1 MRQSPFPE
9 RETSVGS
16 TVCVA
21 LTCTVCSEKGFK
33 AVLKIIAYNDPF
45 LYLHAFKNNVFVLV
59 SSGTMQ
65 N

>member
-1 MRQSPFPE
+1 M
-9 RETSVGS
+9 GS

-21 LTCTVCSEKGFK
+21 LTCTVHSEKGFK
-33 AVLKIIAYNDPF
+33 AGLKIIAYNDPF

-59 SSGTMQ
+59 GSGTMQ